1 VIPNPSADH
10 PPRTR
15 RRHLGVLAA
24 VAALVVFAMG
34 SCTGALGHD
43 TPTPAA
49 TRTVEKRVTVVPDD
63 CLTALTAAD
72 DGFTAAGQGFY
83 AASDG
88 FGAVRDGDLKALD
101 DALADAKTAQADLND
116 TVPAYTTARDACR
129 AAASGGPD
137 A

>member
-24 VAALVVFAMG
+24 VAALIVFGMG

-43 TPTPAA
+43 TPAPAA
-49 TRTVEKRVTVVPDD
+49 TRTVEHRVTTTPDE
-63 CLTALTAAD
+63 CLTALTLADNGFSAAG
-72 DGFTAAGQGFY
+72 DGFTAA
-83 AASDG
+83 SHG

-101 DALADAKTAQADLND
+101 DALADAKAAQADLD
-116 TVPAYTTARDACR
+116 VTLPRYTAARDACR
-129 AAASGGPD
+129 AATDGD
-137 A
+137 AGA